1 MAAAGKSSRAK
12 GKGGSKAK
20 GAGSEADSATG
31 PKEMTEPPAEVK
43 SAEASPED
51 TATETTEKAEAQAR
65 TPQPDESGLGIPNSP
80 AGEEKNPRR
89 GGAIGLVLGG
99 ALAAGLGYGAA
110 WYGLVGGAD
119 DGEIR
124 AAVSAQDEEI
134 GKLRKAL
141 ESTRREAGEKITKAE
156 ERYAALDKALAQIR
170 ADLSRLGNET
180 GDLREQMKAI
190 AAHQKEISG
199 RIESLEKRVSE
210 IEKRP
215 IADAEGA
222 VAAAVAAYEQEIED
236 LRQRLEAQSRKFEAL
251 NREIEKKIA
260 EALAQAEKI
269 SKRTARSSALAE
281 AESALARIRGAIETG
296 GGFREALDTISRML
310 GITPPPALTEAAEKG
325 VTPLAELQAEFPEMA
340 RAALA
345 ASLRAAPAD
354 SPVER
359 LGAFLKSQVAP
370 RSLEP
375 REGDDPD
382 AVLSRAEAA
391 LRAGDLEKALA
402 ILDALPEPGKAAM
415 ESWIAK
421 ARERLEAIGALE
433 ELQKAV
439 AAKREGE

>member
-1 MAAAGKSSRAK
+1 MAEAGKSSRAK
-12 GKGGSKAK
+12 GKAGSKDK
-20 GAGSEADSATG
+20 SAGSETDSTTG
-31 PKEMTEPPAEVK
+31 QKEITEPQAEEK
-43 SAEASPED
+43 SAETPSDGAAKEE
-51 TATETTEKAEAQAR
+51 AETEAQS
-65 TPQPDESGLGIPNSP
+65 TEPDESGPESP
-80 AGEEKNPRR
+80 DSPPGEARSPRR
-89 GGAIGLVLGG
+89 GGVIGFVLGG

-134 GKLRKAL
+134 GKLRAAL
-141 ESTRREAGEKITKAE
+141 ENTRLEAGEQLAKAGE
-156 ERYAALDKALAQIR
+156 GFAALDKALAQIR
-170 ADLSRLGNET
+170 EELTRMGNEA
-180 GDLREQMKAI
+180 GEIREQMKAI
-190 AAHQKEISG
+190 AARQEEISG
-199 RIESLEKRVSE
+199 RIENLEKRISE

-222 VAAAVAAYEQEIED
+222 VAAAVAAYEQEIAD
-236 LRQRLEAQSRKFEAL
+236 LRQRLETQSRKFAEL
-251 NREIEKKIA
+251 DREIDAKIA

-269 SKRTARSSALAE
+269 SERTARNSALAE

-296 GGFREALDTISRML
+296 GGFREALDTISRTL
-310 GITPPPALTEAAEKG
+310 GITPPPVLAKAAEKG

-340 RAALA
+340 RAALT

-391 LRAGDLEKALA
+391 LRAGNLEKALA

-421 ARERLEAIGALE
+421 ARERLEAIRALE